1 MSENYKLLLE
11 ILTEEV
17 PFTLQKQAIVDIEK
31 LFKTALAN
39 NNITFNNIK
48 VYATPRRLTT
58 LISGLPK
65 QSTTKTEEKK
75 GPRVNA
81 KPEAIEG
88 FLRQNNLQ
96 QKDLK
101 PTGDFYM
108 ANIITQGQD
117 IENIIAGVIVNEVL
131 AKMQFKKSMYW
142 EDTKTKWARPIRNL
156 LCMLENSNNTN
167 FIGINFA
174 SVKSNRTTMGHR
186 FLSAG
191 DFIAVGNINNY
202 FEALKE
208 NFIILD
214 QNERREYIKTEA
226 ENLAKSKGGKLLE
239 NWVLDEVNFLNEY
252 PVLLLDSIPQKYLEL
267 PPEAIITIMANNQR
281 YLNIVDNAGNLLPH
295 YIIVANNKAID
306 DGAEII
312 AGNRKVLVARLEDG
326 LFFYHN
332 DLKTPLLDNVEKLK
346 NITWFEGLGTY
357 YDKVNRMYDIMVSDW
372 FNLTVNP
379 FNKIEAAKSVSFPSF
394 TSNNIIFKED
404 ARKEIDLQRQQ
415 ELALTDIDKQT
426 LKHLA
431 YLSKADLVSQMVLEM
446 AELQGIM
453 GSYYINNQ
461 TKEYNKLLTVKDKE
475 NIALAVKTQYE
486 YLDEKLLSL
495 SREKMLAV
503 ALILADKIDTL
514 EQMFKANHIPTGS
527 SDPYALRRSA
537 LVILKLIIN
546 NNLQLKINEISS
558 NKLLQ
563 NFLEERLF
571 IYLKEQYKLEK
582 EDIYMVVEDVK
593 NVNYMSYLFYAM
605 CHKALVENK
614 QEKYMK
620 IIGFINRIE
629 PLLQLDNNIKNSIDS
644 INEKLLLK
652 QEEKNL
658 FTVTKSLN
666 DPKYLGLNY
675 FAQQIAP
682 EQLATLEKNLL
693 PALDNFFNANIRIN
707 DENIDIKNNR
717 IHLLYKSFNLL
728 KRLQQHYLEFFYIKG
743 MLNEIEKYKSNNFNG

>member
-1 MSENYKLLLE
+1 
-11 ILTEEV
+11 
-17 PFTLQKQAIVDIEK
+17 
-31 LFKTALAN
+31 
-39 NNITFNNIK
+39 
-48 VYATPRRLTT
+48 
-58 LISGLPK
+58 
-65 QSTTKTEEKK
+65 
-75 GPRVNA
+75 
-81 KPEAIEG
+81 
-88 FLRQNNLQ
+88 
-96 QKDLK
+96 
-101 PTGDFYM
+101 
-108 ANIITQGQD
+108 
-117 IENIIAGVIVNEVL
+117 
-131 AKMQFKKSMYW
+131 
-142 EDTKTKWARPIRNL
+142 
-156 LCMLENSNNTN
+156 
-167 FIGINFA
+167 
-174 SVKSNRTTMGHR
+174 
-186 FLSAG
+186 
-191 DFIAVGNINNY
+191 
-202 FEALKE
+202 
-208 NFIILD
+208 
-214 QNERREYIKTEA
+214 
-226 ENLAKSKGGKLLE
+226 
-239 NWVLDEVNFLNEY
+239 
-252 PVLLLDSIPQKYLEL
+252 
-267 PPEAIITIMANNQR
+267 
-281 YLNIVDNAGNLLPH
+281 
-295 YIIVANNKAID
+295 
-306 DGAEII
+306 
-312 AGNRKVLVARLEDG
+312 
-326 LFFYHN
+326 
-332 DLKTPLLDNVEKLK
+332 
-346 NITWFEGLGTY
+346 
-357 YDKVNRMYDIMVSDW
+357 
-372 FNLTVNP
+372 
-379 FNKIEAAKSVSFPSF
+379 
-394 TSNNIIFKED
+394 
-404 ARKEIDLQRQQ
+404 
-415 ELALTDIDKQT
+415 
-426 LKHLA
+426 
-431 YLSKADLVSQMVLEM
+431 
-446 AELQGIM
+446 
-453 GSYYINNQ
+453 
-461 TKEYNKLLTVKDKE
+461 
-475 NIALAVKTQYE
+475 
-486 YLDEKLLSL
+486 
-495 SREKMLAV
+495 V